1 MRITTN
7 LLFNTTLAHIQ
18 QQNARLLQTSD
29 EASSGLRLQRPSDD
43 PAGTRRVLDLRNTLS
58 SLAQFKSQRVVVN
71 SLLGG
76 TDTALQ
82 DTETLLLSAKGL
94 ALRAASDTVGPEQ
107 RSEIAH
113 EVGGL
118 FAQAISLGNS
128 AVNGRYL
135 FAGQANAQP
144 PFSVQ
149 ATLASTVRRV
159 TPSGTLTPLGAD
171 DLTING

>member
-18 QQNARLLQTSD
+18 QHNARLLQTSE

-43 PAGTRRVLDLRNTLS
+43 PAGTRRVLDLRHTLA
-58 SLAQFKSQRVVVN
+58 SLDQFKS
-71 SLLGG
+71 LLDG

-82 DTETLLLSAKGL
+82 DTGTLLLSAKGL
-94 ALRAASDTVGPEQ
+94 ALRAASDTVSAEQ
-107 RSEIAH
+107 RSDIAH

-128 AVNGRYL
+128 VVHGRYL
-135 FAGQANAQP
+135 FAGQVNR
-144 PFSVQ
+144 FY
-149 ATLASTVRRV
+149 R
-159 TPSGTLTPLGAD
+159 
-171 DLTING
+171 

>member
-1 MRITTN
+1 MRIATN

-18 QQNARLLQTSD
+18 HQNARLLQTSE

-58 SLAQFKSQRVVVN
+58 SLDQFKSQRVVVN

-76 TDTALQ
+76 TDAALQ

-94 ALRAASDTVGPEQ
+94 ALRAASDTIGAEQ

-144 PFSVQ
+144 PFSTH
-149 ATLASTVRRV
+149 ATLDSTVRRV

-171 DLTING
+171 DLT